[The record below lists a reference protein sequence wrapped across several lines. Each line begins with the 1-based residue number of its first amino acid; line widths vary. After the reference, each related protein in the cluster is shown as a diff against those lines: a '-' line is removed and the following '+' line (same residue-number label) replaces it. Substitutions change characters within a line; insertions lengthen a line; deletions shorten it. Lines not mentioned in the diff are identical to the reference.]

1 MTSQLS
7 LSGLA
12 IGMGTFILSRRPST
26 NQVLAWLNCN
36 LSGSPGKS
44 MATQEH
50 TKKRKKEKHARKEIN
65 PQEGLALLHNRDM
78 FPINASALFVTE

>member
-1 MTSQLS
+1 MRWNRISRGLNVTSQLS
-7 LSGLA
+7 RCPGLA

-36 LSGSPGKS
+36 LSGSPGKP

-50 TKKRKKEKHARKEIN
+50 TKKGKKKKKT
-65 PQEGLALLHNRDM
+65 G
-78 FPINASALFVTE
+78 